1 MSSPFSGEVKP
12 RCVLIASFSDPHR
25 VLEEVERLKK
35 IYELDVLLPSEQW
48 LERMTRLM
56 GQGGTSGKYDDEM
69 KLRFKRIHIEV
80 YLRAIREADFIHVFN
95 IKKIIENHNIDGVVV
110 VEPVEKEYYGMNTLI
125 EIGYAHAHGK
135 LLTSYLKPS
144 EPELQKMIS
153 MQI

>member
-1 MSSPFSGEVKP
+1 MSSSPFSGEVKP
-12 RCVLIASFSDPHR
+12 RCVLIASFSDTHR
-25 VLEEVERLKK
+25 VLEEVERLKRY
-35 IYELDVLLPSEQW
+35 YEVEVLLPSQQW
-48 LERMTRLM
+48 MDRMSRLM
-56 GQGGTSGKYDDEM
+56 GQGGTSGKYDDEQ

-80 YLRAIREADFIHVFN
+80 YLRAIREADFVHVFN
-95 IKKIIENHNIDGVVV
+95 IKKFLEKNEHDGI
-110 VEPVEKEYYGMNTLI
+110 VEPIEKEYYGMNTLI